1 MQKLKIKIN
10 RESIN
15 GLVLLLM
22 GIFIQISPTM
32 PKSVICMYLAICI
45 GLEILANNILKMK
58 IKNGIRW
65 YGLFFIYSMFSLL
78 YTVNTIN
85 PEYAVIRMIMCLI
98 ITVLITQVL
107 NEKNFEKVITGI
119 IVGGIL
125 GILLVLIKQYS
136 LIGIKR
142 LGNGIYG
149 SYAEFGNVSMITLSC
164 LIWKWKKSKY
174 KSKVIIISM
183 IIPIIAI
190 FLSGARKA
198 IITPILF
205 FLLIEILDKRKN
217 FVKKTYFV
225 LIMSMVVI
233 VLVYASLTNE
243 ILYKTIGYRID
254 SGISAILGRE
264 EEDAS
269 LTERGK
275 FKEIAKEM
283 ILEKPIL
290 GWGLHSFAYVNY
302 TKTGLLLYSHD
313 TFLEILSCLGIIG
326 FVLYFRIYYKILRK
340 MKKMLNSK
348 NTLGLFFISYTIVIL
363 FMEPYSMSYI
373 SLSSVV
379 ILASAAGFKGDEQL
393 ENEEYTQDS
402 MLSNIKN
409 YTK

>member
-1 MQKLKIKIN
+1 MQILKFKIN
-10 RESIN
+10 RDSIN

-22 GIFIQISPTM
+22 GIFIQISPIV
-32 PKSVICMYLAICI
+32 PKFIICIYLGICI

-58 IKNGIRW
+58 INNGILW

-78 YTVNTIN
+78 YTINTIN
-85 PEYAVIRMIMCLI
+85 PEYAVIRMTMCLI
-98 ITVLITQVL
+98 TTALITQVL
-107 NEKNFEKVITGI
+107 NGENFEKVITGI
-119 IVGGIL
+119 ILGGL
-125 GILLVLIKQYS
+125 FGILLVLIKQYS

-174 KSKVIIISM
+174 KSKVIMISM

-198 IITPILF
+198 MITPILF
-205 FLLIEILDKRKN
+205 FLLIEILDRKRK

-225 LIMSMVVI
+225 MIMSIVVI
-233 VLVYASLTNE
+233 LLVYASLTNE
-243 ILYKTIGYRID
+243 VLYKTIGYRID
-254 SGISAILGRE
+254 SGISTILGKDE
-264 EEDAS
+264 DDAS
-269 LTERGK
+269 LTERGI
-275 FKEIAKEM
+275 FKNIAKEM

-326 FVLYFRIYYKILRK
+326 FVLYFRIYYKIIRK
-340 MKKMLNSK
+340 MNKMLNSK
-348 NTLGLFFISYTIVIL
+348 NRLGLFLISYTIVIL
-363 FMEPYSMSYI
+363 LMEPYSMSYI

-393 ENEEYTQDS
+393 KNEEYTQED